1 MAKCHTGNVTLTNSA
16 PAGKVVIADAVKL
29 VSTGPSDTT
38 PPTVPTGLSATATS
52 TTQMQL
58 SWTASTDASGIGGYM
73 IYRNGSLVDA
83 VDSGTTYLDYELTP
97 NTSYTYTVA
106 AFDIYGL
113 TSSQSSG
120 VTKATLCLPI
130 SITCDK
136 PTSTWQTAGNTF
148 TFTNTA
154 GFGGQTIDH
163 IRYVWDRIPTHTWTN
178 SETSWTSGTKACA
191 ASPGGNNWYLHAK
204 AYNAD
209 NVSNGQLDLGPYFC
223 DTTAPSTPTVTAVK
237 YVTVADQLSCSWA
250 SADSESGIAEYQ
262 YKITTA
268 PGGGTTI
275 RDWITTGTN
284 TSVTATGLSLVLDQ
298 PYYFSVKARNG
309 AGTWSSVGTN
319 SAGTIRAHACA
330 SIADAKG
337 LANGKAVVLTGRYV
351 GYGASDGAFIQDPD
365 KPAALYL
372 PDVTT
377 FAPGNIVKV
386 GGMLATSGLQRVLT
400 APEPEVS
407 PGSGTINPFAMTCI
421 SLGGALINEW
431 TPGMPGARGANNLG
445 LLVRVYGNVTSSTS
459 SYFMMSDGSREIKVQ
474 STANPGSGHVIVTG
488 ISSWTIYNSQ
498 TIPMVITRTTTDVRT
513 VL

>member
-1 MAKCHTGNVTLTNSA
+1 MAEYRTGNVTLTNSA
-16 PAGKVVIADAVKL
+16 PTGKVVIADAVKF

-58 SWTASTDASGIGGYM
+58 SWTASTDASGIGGYQ
-73 IYRNGSLVDA
+73 IYQNGSLIDA

-130 SITCDK
+130 GITCDK

-154 GFGGQTIDH
+154 DFGGQTIDH
-163 IRYVWDRIPTHTWTN
+163 IRYVWDRVPTHTWTN

-237 YVTVADQLSCSWA
+237 YVTVTDQLSCSWA

-262 YKITTA
+262 YSITTT
-268 PGGGTTI
+268 GGITV
-275 RDWITTGTN
+275 RDWTTTSTN
-284 TSVTATGLSLVLDQ
+284 ASVTATGLSLLLDQ
-298 PYYFSVKARNG
+298 PYYFSVKAKNG
-309 AGTWSSVGTN
+309 AGAWSSVGTN
-319 SAGTIRAHACA
+319 SAGTTIAHACA
-330 SIADAKG
+330 SIMEAKG
-337 LANGKAVVLTGRYV
+337 LDNGKAVVLTGRYV
-351 GYGASDGAFIQDPD
+351 TYSAGNGSFIQDPD
-365 KPAALYL
+365 KPAALSL
-372 PDVTT
+372 PGVLGYS
-377 FAPGNIVKV
+377 PGSYINV
-386 GGMLATSGLQRVLT
+386 GGVLSTSGLCRSLT
-400 APEPEVS
+400 AIEHS
-407 PGSGTINPFAMTCI
+407 PGTGSVAASPMGMAIG
-421 SLGGALINEW
+421 SLGGAADQWN
-431 TPGMPGARGANNLG
+431 PGMPEGRGASNLG
-445 LLVRVYGNVTSSTS
+445 LLVRVSGNVTTSTS
-459 SYFMMSDGSREIKVQ
+459 TSFMMSDGSREIKVQ

-498 TIPMVITRTTTDVRT
+498 TIPLIITRTTTDVRT